1 MIDEADNPDLSFAPF
16 TDQIDVKTQEIKPS
30 SDETYSDLQ
39 ELADDLP
46 DSSPRFVL
54 LSYPLTLVRSF
65 SSSIPTS
72 ILARSRKSPC
82 PHWISTNC
90 LVLHDQI

>member
-1 MIDEADNPDLSFAPF
+1 MIDKADIPNPSLPPF

-54 LSYPLTLVRSF
+54 LSYPMTLVRSH
-65 SSSIPTS
+65 PVY
-72 ILARSRKSPC
+72 LHRS
-82 PHWISTNC
+82 
-90 LVLHDQI
+90 